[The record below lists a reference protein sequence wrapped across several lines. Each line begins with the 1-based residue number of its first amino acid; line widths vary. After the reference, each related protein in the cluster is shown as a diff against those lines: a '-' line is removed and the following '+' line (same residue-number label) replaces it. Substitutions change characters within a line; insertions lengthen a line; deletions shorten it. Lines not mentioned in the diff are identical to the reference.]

1 LRLWVVL
8 SHNCAMNDLERLVA
22 KDEIRDLAIRYA
34 HALDLRDLDALVEL
48 FVPDVQVGRDGCG
61 REVLRASFDAQ
72 LRAIGVSILYV
83 GNHWIEFEDEDHAA
97 GRVYCRGEI
106 QEGERWI
113 TQAIQY
119 RDRYERRDRHW
130 LFVRR
135 RHLLWYGADA
145 GPSPL
150 ALPPA
155 NWPEH
160 STGRG
165 TLPDSEESWRAFW
178 KQGGSA

>member
-1 LRLWVVL
+1 
-8 SHNCAMNDLERLVA
+8 MNDLERLVA

-48 FVPDVQVGRDGCG
+48 FVPDVQVGRDGRG
-61 REVLRASFDAQ
+61 REALRSSFDLQ

-83 GNHWIEFEDEDHAA
+83 GNHWIEFEDEDHAD

-119 RDRYERRDRHW
+119 RDRYERRDGRW
-130 LFVRR
+130 YFVRR
-135 RHLLWYGADA
+135 KHLLWYGSEL
-145 GPSPL
+145 GQSPL
-150 ALPPA
+150 GLPPA

-160 STGRG
+160 NTGKG
-165 TLPDSEESWRAFW
+165 TLPEAWESWQRFW
-178 KQGGSA
+178 KE